1 MCTLAPVSVILGFSS
16 KHALL
21 LGRCKSVATCS
32 FYQFFWFYLAFFST
46 LCVFFNVGD
55 LPFPPPT
62 PRGAERCPLS
72 RRGLF
77 FFRHGAPDWP
87 QADPKMTLGGGGA
100 PALVLNGSPKTT
112 WAADAPN
119 PFVLSLGN
127 LTWPNI
133 LIGIVLQRQKGM
145 SNFLSHSAIVG
156 GWEVAPHN
164 TQTLTC
170 DGGSSALVCVA
181 ACGQRLI

>member
-1 MCTLAPVSVILGFSS
+1 MRCSWGGASQLPPALFTNFFGFIL
-16 KHALL
+16 L
-21 LGRCKSVATCS
+21 
-32 FYQFFWFYLAFFST
+32 FFQCCVFFST
-46 LCVFFNVGD
+46 LVTCLSAPDPARGREVPSQQEGVVFFPARSSG
-55 LPFPPPT
+55 L
-62 PRGAERCPLS
+62 ASS
-72 RRGLF
+72 RS
-77 FFRHGAPDWP
+77 
-87 QADPKMTLGGGGA
+87 QMTLGGGGA

>member
-1 MCTLAPVSVILGFSS
+1 MRCSWGGASQLPPALFTNFFGFILLFFQ
-16 KHALL
+16 
-21 LGRCKSVATCS
+21 RCV
-32 FYQFFWFYLAFFST
+32 FFST
-46 LCVFFNVGD
+46 LVTCLFRPRPREG
-55 LPFPPPT
+55 
-62 PRGAERCPLS
+62 PRGALS
-72 RRGLF
+72 AGGGCFFSGTELRTGLKQI
-77 FFRHGAPDWP
+77 PN
-87 QADPKMTLGGGGA
+87 DPRGGGA